1 MKDFKG
7 IEVVDVRGLLLSL
20 RKITDRGRSNK
31 AKQLVIIIQNV
42 TITLETFLELQNF
55 EKMIKG

>member
-31 AKQLVIIIQNV
+31 AKQLVIIQNV